1 MKKST
6 KIILIVIVIVAAAL
20 IIINNFVRKDTD
32 VLLAKVNDN
41 EIYHSELEST
51 AAMYGLQFTQK
62 DAVLILDQLINNEVA
77 QIYAEKTGMINEP
90 GFNKDFEW
98 QKNEIRKELLINT
111 MLEDITKNKVT
122 ISDDELQEYLDE
134 NPFVKIRTIFIPVK
148 DDTIKIEKEIY
159 QAYEK
164 LENGADFEHLQKKYT
179 DKAYR
184 TPNNKAEL
192 IKLEVLQNILP
203 YDSTIPAIGEFTQP
217 VLTKYGYYIIKRY
230 DDPTLEEIREET
242 GTTIQNEKEKSY
254 LNEYLESFKE
264 DIIINYANLE
274 TGLASQT
281 DANDELVVATK
292 GDMKLLFGMLKKY
305 LDFFLTTEQ
314 RENLAYLDYKDIT
327 IQIALQEFLYRT
339 SLNEN
344 YESSMNF
351 ISQWE
356 AQSQEFDTN
365 WDDYVVQQVY
375 SKVISPAMQV
385 SEDEIQDYYDAHKGE
400 FIVDN
405 VQQPLSD
412 VHYDISL
419 DLTNNRY
426 MDWFTNV
433 INEYNIIIEKYE
445 ENL

>member
-305 LDFFLTTEQ
+305 FDFFLTTEQ

-385 SEDEIQDYYDAHKGE
+385 SENEIQDYYDAHKGE